1 MGVWKLFALVN
12 VLLASFSIRDL
23 GSYDPGQIINFAIEV
38 VSAIGLVLMSFELAF
53 LPRKFWQAVACVL
66 FAKCFF
72 MIVGWSLVEQYPLDG
87 HVLEALLLFTLFHF
101 AVGYGL
107 WLYGSKQGQHANVR
121 QRAA

>member
-1 MGVWKLFALVN
+1 MGAWKLFALVN
-12 VLLASFSIRDL
+12 VLLASFSFRDL

-38 VSAIGLVLMSFELAF
+38 LSAIGLVLMSFELTF
-53 LPRKFWQAVACVL
+53 LPRKFWRAIACVL

-72 MIVGWSLVEQYPLDG
+72 MIVGWGLVEQYPLDG

-107 WLYGSKQGQHANVR
+107 WLYGSKHDQHADAR
-121 QRAA
+121 QVTA